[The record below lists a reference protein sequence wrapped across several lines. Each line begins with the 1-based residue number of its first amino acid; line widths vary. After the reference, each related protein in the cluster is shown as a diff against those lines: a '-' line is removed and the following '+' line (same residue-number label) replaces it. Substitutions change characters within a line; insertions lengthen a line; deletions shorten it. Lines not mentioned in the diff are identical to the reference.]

1 VRAKVQKL
9 LDEHDLPEGPAP
21 DDNLKVEGFFHAFL
35 SRSPASKPDFS
46 RRAISNHG
54 SSKLDASTGN

>member
-1 VRAKVQKL
+1 VQEL

-21 DDNLKVEGFFHAFL
+21 DDNLKVEGFFHTFL

-46 RRAISNHG
+46 RRAISNHDP
-54 SSKLDASTGN
+54 SKLEASTGN